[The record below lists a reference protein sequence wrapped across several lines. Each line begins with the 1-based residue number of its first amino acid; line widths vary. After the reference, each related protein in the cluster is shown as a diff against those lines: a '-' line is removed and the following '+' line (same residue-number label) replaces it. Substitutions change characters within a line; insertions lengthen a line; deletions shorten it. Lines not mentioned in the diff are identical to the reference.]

1 LKGHRIMTDFSGFVL
16 ERSVD
21 RAWEQFEAWLA
32 DVLARLADGDVLVV
46 SHEADAHA
54 SGRGQDP
61 FVQFCAVGDG
71 WLRGEASSNRQ
82 LDRQYWL
89 TEQQAAEM
97 TYIGYELPSTPARAL
112 ATSGSTN
119 FSVYLTRDDAARLA
133 AMSVRALREVFGV
146 LHPAFLAFR
155 GDAETRFD
163 GQETAT
169 LETTPA
175 SAFPL
180 TSEGVP
186 VSGTLARQWAMAEAG
201 PIAMPESPT
210 HLRQLIEQALVPMLG
225 RRPLV
230 DEDGDFVVPCSGA
243 LVFIRVV
250 ESAPVISIFSQL
262 VRGVADIEAAY
273 QEVADLNSS
282 VEMVKF
288 FLVDDRIVAGC
299 TLPANPFVGEH
310 LRELLVLV
318 GTVAS
323 DFEHPLTLLGG
334 CDPYPA

>member
-1 LKGHRIMTDFSGFVL
+1 MTDFSGFVL

-21 RAWEQFEAWLA
+21 RGWEQFEQWLA
-32 DVLARLADGDVLVV
+32 GVIADMADGDVLVV
-46 SHEADAHA
+46 SREADARDA
-54 SGRGQDP
+54 GRGQEP
-61 FVQFCAVGDG
+61 FVQFLAVGDG

-82 LDRQYWL
+82 VDRHYWL

-97 TYIGYELPSTPARAL
+97 TYIGYDLPLTPTRAL

-119 FSVYLTRDDAARLA
+119 FSVDLTRDDAHLLA

-146 LHPAFLAFR
+146 VHPAFLAFR
-155 GDAETRFD
+155 GDAPTPF
-163 GQETAT
+163 GGPMPAHG
-169 LETTPA
+169 TTPS

-180 TSEGVP
+180 TPQGVP
-186 VSGTLARQWAMAEAG
+186 VSGTLARQWALAEAG
-201 PIAMPESPT
+201 PIAMPESPA

-230 DEDGDFVVPCSGA
+230 DEDGDFVVPVSGA
-243 LVFIRVV
+243 LVFVRVV
-250 ESAPVISIFSQL
+250 ESAPVIAIFSQL
-262 VRGVADIEAAY
+262 VRGVADIGAAC

-310 LRELLVLV
+310 LREMLTLV
-318 GTVAS
+318 GSVAS
-323 DFEHPLTLLGG
+323 DFEHPMTLLAGG
-334 CDPYPA
+334 DPYPA